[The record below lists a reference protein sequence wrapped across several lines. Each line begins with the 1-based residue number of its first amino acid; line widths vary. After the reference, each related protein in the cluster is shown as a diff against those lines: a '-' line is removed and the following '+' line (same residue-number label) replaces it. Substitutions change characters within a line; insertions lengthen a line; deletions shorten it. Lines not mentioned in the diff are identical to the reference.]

1 MGSTPHASRRE
12 SQRSKRSAT
21 VRTTPGQEGNDVK
34 NGNDD
39 TNDDVDDD
47 NDDEQ
52 EACVAMKVVMFV
64 IVAYAVADEGGA
76 GESRNV

>member
-21 VRTTPGQEGNDVK
+21 VRTTPGWEGNDVK

-39 TNDDVDDD
+39 NNDDVHDD

-52 EACVAMKVVMFV
+52 EACVAMKIMM
-64 IVAYAVADEGGA
+64 VAYAVADEGGA